1 MPCASLTPARPGVR
15 LLPRREFTASK
26 YAKWGLPTY
35 GRQPPDE
42 LLRATDVRDS
52 EPVAKMSSWEI
63 ETAIS

>member
-35 GRQPPDE
+35 GCQPPDE
-42 LLRATDVRDS
+42 LLRTSDVRDS
-52 EPVAKMSSWEI
+52 EPSRK
-63 ETAIS
+63 